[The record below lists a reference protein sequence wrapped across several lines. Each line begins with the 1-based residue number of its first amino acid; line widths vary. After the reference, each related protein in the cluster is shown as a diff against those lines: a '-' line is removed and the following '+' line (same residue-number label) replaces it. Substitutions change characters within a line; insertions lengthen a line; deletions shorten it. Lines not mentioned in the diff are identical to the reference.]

1 MKCKKEGCNRNTTF
15 IYRPDKREELPYCEE
30 HWFETYD
37 RKKWV

>member
-1 MKCKKEGCNRNTTF
+1 MKCKREGCDKDTTF
-15 IYRPDKREELPYCEE
+15 ITRPDRVETLPYCEE